1 MKNFKKLLVK
11 YLDSNGNEKLEPSE
25 ILYPLALFFV
35 IDIAAGT
42 VSNLIY
48 DLVKGFFK

>member
-1 MKNFKKLLVK
+1 VKNFKKLLVK

-35 IDIAAGT
+35 IDIMAGT
-42 VSNLIY
+42 ISNLFY
-48 DLVKGFFK
+48 DFMKGILK